1 MEKDSYW
8 NVGWMFSWLDKSVHI
23 CMLIAK
29 SILVVGKNMRLCLC
43 MLVAYHDQPMGV
55 AHCICGENMLVISFF
70 SDIASETKKVWN
82 MMQKGENFTP
92 KCWFRYLRKYEIF
105 KYNIIQL
112 TPLTQNIH
120 VKTIR
125 SKLKCNSLM
134 AHSLRPQ

>member
-43 MLVAYHDQPMGV
+43 MLVAYYDQPKGV

-70 SDIASETKKVWN
+70 SDIATETKKVWN
-82 MMQKGENFTP
+82 MMQKKILPPNAGLGISENM
-92 KCWFRYLRKYEIF
+92 KYL
-105 KYNIIQL
+105 N
-112 TPLTQNIH
+112 TT
-120 VKTIR
+120 
-125 SKLKCNSLM
+125 
-134 AHSLRPQ
+134 